1 MGPKASMS
9 EENLYRYP
17 LLEPITLKHLPV
29 CLADPIDWDRLSA
42 AMEDSFMSEREHPT
56 TSQRLIAELLCWQV
70 FTGETN
76 LQNESPIGY
85 RTLTR
90 RRKRLGDAGVEE
102 LNSRAKR
109 ILSHKPK
116 SKHKLYARYT
126 SEVECLVKGGARKP
140 DEFGVQVSITTTQKE
155 GQVASVRSMRRN
167 PYDGRTLAETLERAA
182 ILGELEP
189 LVDQGY
195 GGLTLPGATIS
206 YSCLRRE
213 ITPTLRAMIKRRSA
227 MESAIGDMTATGNLG
242 RNWLRDQL
250 WRCVERGAVRCRSLQ
265 RADDSETLRLRSILA
280 AVMGENPVGY
290 NAVSEQK
297 ELFRTD
303 FVRPTQFCSRRY
315 RNIKL
320 QGSGYE
326 RGIARGGLEEDRM
339 I

>member
-29 CLADPIDWDRLSA
+29 CLADPIDWDRSSA
-42 AMEDSFMSEREHPT
+42 AMEDSFMSKREHPT

-102 LNSRAKR
+102 LNGRAKR

-155 GQVASVRSMRRN
+155 GQVASVRSMRRKSVRWAHAGRDVGAGSDSGRIETAGRSGVRGLDAPRSDDFLLVFEARDHADIESDDQAAQRDGVSN
-167 PYDGRTLAETLERAA
+167 RRYDGDRQPRAQLA
-182 ILGELEP
+182 
-189 LVDQGY
+189 QGPA
-195 GGLTLPGATIS
+195 L
-206 YSCLRRE
+206 
-213 ITPTLRAMIKRRSA
+213 
-227 MESAIGDMTATGNLG
+227 
-242 RNWLRDQL
+242 
-250 WRCVERGAVRCRSLQ
+250 AVR
-265 RADDSETLRLRSILA
+265 
-280 AVMGENPVGY
+280 
-290 NAVSEQK
+290 
-297 ELFRTD
+297 
-303 FVRPTQFCSRRY
+303 
-315 RNIKL
+315 
-320 QGSGYE
+320 
-326 RGIARGGLEEDRM
+326 
-339 I
+339 